1 MGIETSWVDRSFRV
15 MGTDARVLALGGA
28 PEVVD
33 RVQDRLVGLE
43 ARWSRFRPDSEV
55 SLLNAA
61 GGGRPVVVS
70 PLTFTLIGH
79 AVESWRRTAGRF
91 DPTGL
96 AAIEAWGYDRDF
108 AQLGE
113 HPVTAPSHVP
123 EPLHGCDQVLLD
135 PIVRSVTLGPGMRL
149 DLGGIGK
156 GFAADVV
163 AGELADAG
171 VESGCVDLG
180 GDLRVVGV
188 GPYDGAWLIDFD
200 DPVAAETIGTL
211 RFAAGAVATSTRLRR
226 RWRRG
231 DAEVHHLLDP
241 ATGAPADSGVASVTV
256 LAGEAWWAEVLAK
269 AAFVAGGD
277 AGRDLLEEH
286 GVEGFLIRDDGTV
299 TATAGLD
306 RFRAD
311 AFRS

>member
-1 MGIETSWVDRSFRV
+1 MGTETSWIDRRFRV
-15 MGTDARVLALGGA
+15 MGTNARILARGGA

-33 RVQDRLVGLE
+33 RVQDRLAALE

-61 GGGRPVVVS
+61 GGDRPVVVS

-108 AQLGE
+108 AELVAQ
-113 HPVTAPSHVP
+113 PVAGTSHAP
-123 EPLHGCDQVLLD
+123 EPLLGCDRVVLD
-135 PIVRSVTLGPGMRL
+135 PTVRSVTLGPGIRL

-156 GFAADVV
+156 GFAADIV
-163 AGELADAG
+163 AGELVDAG

-180 GDLRVVGV
+180 GDLRVVGA
-188 GPYDGAWLIDFD
+188 GPYDGAWLTNFD
-200 DPVAAETIGTL
+200 DPVVAASVGTL

-269 AAFVAGGD
+269 AGFVAGCD
-277 AGRDLLEEH
+277 AGRELLETH
-286 GVEGFLIRDDGTV
+286 GVDGFLIGDDGGV
-299 TATAGLD
+299 TTTAGLD

-311 AFRS
+311 ALKS